1 MKGLLKS
8 SLSFGL
14 VVFTIGIG
22 ALANAKIYQTQL
34 KTNPLLIASSSS
46 SQLGRRTD
54 PAYTVPS
61 MVTGDFEIWLIA
73 DSNTRIHSGY
83 LGHAWIAL
91 VVTNNGNGEQV
102 LATRGFNQRL

>member
-8 SLSFGL
+8 FLSFGL
-14 VVFTIGIG
+14 VVFTIGTG

-34 KTNPLLIASSSS
+34 KTYPLLIASSSS
-46 SQLGRRTD
+46 SQPGRRTD